1 MRKKK
6 NEAGD
11 RKRERKS
18 DSRKREREREDER
31 RAGEKTYERTFI
43 PRDNGQFCYGTSN
56 FEPIDTGT

>member
-11 RKRERKS
+11 RKRERG
-18 DSRKREREREDER
+18 RATVEREKER